1 MVVDVDTKYSFGFLT
16 TSSADLVDKID
27 KVIKL
32 AILTQPQ

>member
-1 MVVDVDTKYSFGFLT
+1 MVADVDTKNSFGFLT
-16 TSSADLVDKID
+16 SSAVLVDKID